1 MRLVAIALV
10 LCVTASARADDDLA
24 EAIRLEAA
32 LEYDQALS
40 VVTRILDR
48 GTTTDPAQV
57 AELHFYA
64 GRLAAGL
71 DRADVARDHFARA
84 LALRPDLALP
94 AGTSPK
100 LTAPLEAA
108 RAASVPLRVHATRD
122 GARIVLV
129 ADADPLGLVA
139 GIALDG
145 VRRIGLSIDAPPSAR
160 EVAALDAHGNVLWR
174 GETPAPFAPPP
185 PPPAPSPSF
194 AARWTTWAAVS
205 GAALVVGGL
214 CAWRFQ
220 VAQDD
225 WNTFSQDGRHD
236 YTQLHAIE
244 TRGEHWGLAADVGFG
259 VAAAAGITATILY
272 VTHRPS
278 PVVVGDHYVGVAARF

>member
-1 MRLVAIALV
+1 VRLAAIALV
-10 LCVTASARADDDLA
+10 LCVGASARADDDLA

-32 LEYDQALS
+32 LEYDQALA

-64 GRLAAGL
+64 GRLAGGL
-71 DRADVARDHFARA
+71 DHAEVARDHFARA

-94 AGTSPK
+94 PGTSPK
-100 LTAPLEAA
+100 LTGPFEAA
-108 RAASVPLRVHATRD
+108 RAVNVPLRVHATAMQVVIDDDR
-122 GARIVLV
+122 
-129 ADADPLGLVA
+129 LGLVA
-139 GIALDG
+139 RTEITG
-145 VRRIGLSIDAPPSAR
+145 REAR
-160 EVAALDAHGNVLWR
+160 AFDTHGNVVWR
-174 GETPAPFAPPP
+174 GDVPA
-185 PPPAPSPSF
+185 PPPAPARRLPPSTSF
-194 AARWTTWAAVS
+194 AGRWTTWAAVS

-225 WNTFSQDGRHD
+225 WNAFSQDGMHD
-236 YTQLHAIE
+236 YTQLRAIE

-259 VAAAAGITATILY
+259 VATVAGVTAAILY
-272 VTHRPS
+272 VTHRPT
-278 PVVVGDHYVGVAARF
+278 PLVVGDRFVGVAGAF